1 MGKSLFYLFIPEN
14 FSMLKKIW
22 LASAVFFGLLLQ
34 LSPGFGRPPTILAD
48 FKHQDHHQ
56 GLQQLLDS
64 AGVGGVI
71 LVVDVKQGM
80 LFSNQLQRGNQP
92 HLPAST
98 FKIPHSII
106 ALETGVVQDE
116 NTLFEWDGKPRSLK
130 VWERDLMLS
139 EAFRH
144 SCVPC
149 YQQIARE
156 IGPQRLKHWLALLG
170 YGSMDVTPHNISTF
184 WLEGHSRITPL
195 EQLDFMIRFY
205 HSHLP
210 IKPRTTEIMKN
221 MMVIEAHEQWRLSGK
236 TGWAIRQ
243 DNNTG
248 WFTGYLEKQGQVY
261 FVVTCIEPDE
271 KFDMK
276 MFHLVR
282 QQMSME
288 AFRILKIIET

>member
-1 MGKSLFYLFIPEN
+1 MAGSLFIG
-14 FSMLKKIW
+14 I
-22 LASAVFFGLLLQ
+22 LLQ
-34 LSPGFGRPPTILAD
+34 LSPGFGQSAVIPAD
-48 FKHQDHHQ
+48 FMHQDHHQ

-64 AGVGGVI
+64 AGVSGVI
-71 LVVDVKQGM
+71 LVVDVQSGI
-80 LFSNQLQRGNQP
+80 LFSNQLQLGNQQ

-116 NTLFEWDGKPRSLK
+116 NTLFEWDGQPRSLK
-130 VWERDLMLS
+130 VWERDMMLS
-139 EAFRH
+139 EAFQR

-149 YQQIARE
+149 YQQIASE
-156 IGPQRLKHWLALLG
+156 TGPERMKHWLELLG
-170 YGSMDVTPHNISTF
+170 FGSMDVTPDNISTF
-184 WLEGHSRITPL
+184 WLEGHSRITPFQ
-195 EQLDFMIRFY
+195 QLDFMIRFY
-205 HSHLP
+205 RSQLP
-210 IKPRTTEIMKN
+210 IKPSTTEIMKN
-221 MMVIEAHEQWRLSGK
+221 MMVIEDHQQWRLSGK

-243 DNNTG
+243 NNNTG

-282 QQMSME
+282 QQISME